1 MRVHNRRLAWLI
13 SLAITAGLFLFIA
26 FFLDWRYSQNDD
38 ISILRSFMGYETG
51 EPAHFQIFI
60 HGLLAWPI
68 YWLAKAFPTVAWF
81 SIVQIALLCLS
92 CWMIFKSVM
101 QCFVNRDKPLWMGTV
116 GALALAAVF
125 LELCTQITFTLTAG
139 LLGAAAVAQVLSI
152 DAEKGR
158 FRQTALGVMGALPPT
173 AFAYAL
179 RKEALW
185 PVLAFLAVALLAVWL
200 LQAQEGRRERRKALL
215 LASGACVLFIAGL
228 LGWRAIEVKNSGQ
241 DEYLAWQDARTR
253 LVDYYDLSQIP
264 PECYE
269 AAGWTA
275 STIERARSF
284 FFLDSDITTESIE
297 ALLAALEATDGAAAN
312 RQSIAETLNTAVH
325 GSTAFLWA
333 LGLTAVLWVLCLVG
347 AAVQKERRAALLI
360 PLLLGAL
367 LEAALI
373 LYLAIQ
379 GRMPTRVLW
388 LVFLPFMAL
397 VAGLL
402 PSCIPA
408 VRLRFV
414 RVAATVG
421 LCCGVLCVSGLML
434 AEVIPHLLPDIE
446 AWEAIGDPAAA
457 LDEYALANPDML
469 FIYDMTLAVDTRLF
483 PDVSQGIPHN
493 VVCWGGWPLRSPATV
508 EQFAAFDIDL
518 LHFDPANLLRYDV
531 CIASGVVDPPPTL
544 VIDYLREKVDPA
556 CDYMIYSEMGGVYFF
571 QFY

>member
-1 MRVHNRRLAWLI
+1 MRVRNRRLAWLI

-158 FRQTALGVMGALPPT
+158 FRQTTLGVMGALPPT

-185 PVLAFLAVALLAVWL
+185 PVLAFLTIALLAVWL

-215 LASGACVLFIAGL
+215 LASGACVLVIAGL

-347 AAVQKERRAALLI
+347 AAVQKERRAALLM
-360 PLLLGAL
+360 PYLLR
-367 LEAALI
+367 ALI
-373 LYLAIQ
+373 
-379 GRMPTRVLW
+379 
-388 LVFLPFMAL
+388 
-397 VAGLL
+397 
-402 PSCIPA
+402 
-408 VRLRFV
+408 
-414 RVAATVG
+414 
-421 LCCGVLCVSGLML
+421 
-434 AEVIPHLLPDIE
+434 
-446 AWEAIGDPAAA
+446 
-457 LDEYALANPDML
+457 
-469 FIYDMTLAVDTRLF
+469 
-483 PDVSQGIPHN
+483 
-493 VVCWGGWPLRSPATV
+493 
-508 EQFAAFDIDL
+508 
-518 LHFDPANLLRYDV
+518 
-531 CIASGVVDPPPTL
+531 
-544 VIDYLREKVDPA
+544 
-556 CDYMIYSEMGGVYFF
+556 
-571 QFY
+571 